1 MQGLAHMQESA
12 QRWEAQAQENL
23 QHMDQLKSLLEESAF
38 WQSQS
43 AQLSTADADG
53 SNSDHQRA
61 PDGKHCCKVVS
72 HLTRTTLKT
81 CVAARQ
87 LPPLTDQ
94 LMCTSMLP
102 PPPTLCCVIIPI
114 ILCLQRRNCK
124 RRCCKRRRVQLGL
137 RSRSGLCALSLH
149 MLGKMQV
156 FCWHHRNLYMPMYGN
171 KTVQRCMCVTDHP

>member
-1 MQGLAHMQESA
+1 MKLCAQRLPWLFCQVRQVTSQADGMQGLAHMQESA

-102 PPPTLCCVIIPI
+102 LPPPHCV
-114 ILCLQRRNCK
+114 
-124 RRCCKRRRVQLGL
+124 V
-137 RSRSGLCALSLH
+137 SLY
-149 MLGKMQV
+149 QS
-156 FCWHHRNLYMPMYGN
+156 FCVCRGAIAKGGAAREGACNWA
-171 KTVQRCMCVTDHP
+171 